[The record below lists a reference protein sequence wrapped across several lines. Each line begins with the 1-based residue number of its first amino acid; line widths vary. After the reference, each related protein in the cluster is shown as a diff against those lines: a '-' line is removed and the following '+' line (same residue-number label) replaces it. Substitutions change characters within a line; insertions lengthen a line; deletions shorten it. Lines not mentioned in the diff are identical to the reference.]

1 MYFENNILINLKI
14 SLFEGNNVT
23 DMTNLFSESDKIKT
37 INIYTS
43 DTNNGTIMNNK
54 YKDNNNTL
62 DLNIS
67 TFEAF
72 NDPDNTNM
80 FSVCD
85 KKKFKYIHL

>member
-14 SLFEGNNVT
+14 SLFEGNNVN

>member
-43 DTNNGTIMNNK
+43 DTNNGTIFNN
-54 YKDNNNTL
+54 
-62 DLNIS
+62 
-67 TFEAF
+67 
-72 NDPDNTNM
+72 PDKTNM

-85 KKKFKYIHL
+85 KIKNLNISTYET